1 MLITLTSTAKPKDV
15 QARLQGLGLW
25 ASPNHGL
32 NGRVVFQ
39 IQSGSAR
46 VDPDRLL
53 QIEGVAEVLSARS
66 AHPRVDAQ
74 EGVTLIDG
82 PVLMAGPCAV
92 ESRAQVH
99 AAARAV
105 AAAGG
110 RWLRGGAFKPRTSPY
125 SFTGH
130 GLPALSWML
139 EAARQY
145 GLKVVSEVMSEMAV
159 DEAAKSVDLIQIGAR
174 NMQNFSLLAAV
185 GQVGKPVLLKR
196 GLCAT
201 VDEWLGAG
209 EHLLAAGAAGVI
221 FCERGVRGPDSG
233 TRFVLDLGAVAH
245 LKHALGQPVIVDPS
259 HAAGRNDLVLPLARA
274 AMAAGADGLLV
285 EEHPDPGAALS
296 DGPQALLPSQLA
308 ELGQW
313 MGLPSHQHSMELLR

>member
-1 MLITLTSTAKPKDV
+1 MLITLTDSANPTDV
-15 QARLQGLGLW
+15 QRKLQGLGLW
-25 ASPNHGL
+25 ATANHGVS
-32 NGRVVFQ
+32 GRVVFQ

-46 VDPDRLL
+46 VAADTLL
-53 QIEGVAEVLSARS
+53 ELEGVAEVLSSRS

-74 EGVTLIDG
+74 EGLALIDG

-92 ESRAQVH
+92 ESRTQVR
-99 AAARAV
+99 AAAHAV

-130 GLPALSWML
+130 GLPALTWML
-139 EAARQY
+139 EAAREY
-145 GLKVVSEVMSEMAV
+145 GLKVVSEVMSELAV
-159 DEAAKSVDLIQIGAR
+159 DEAAESVDLIQIGAR

-209 EHLLAAGAAGVI
+209 EHLLHAGAAGVI
-221 FCERGVRGPDSG
+221 FCERGIRGPDAG
-233 TRFVLDLGAVAH
+233 TRFILDLGAVAH

-259 HAAGRNDLVLPLARA
+259 HAAGRNDLVVPLAKA

-285 EEHPDPGAALS
+285 EVHPDPAAALS
-296 DGPQALLPSQLA
+296 DGPQALLPSQLS
-308 ELGQW
+308 ELGRW
-313 MGLPSHQHSMELLR
+313 MGLPSHQYSMEVLR